1 MSTEEEFNLQQE
13 ITSLR
18 SEVKA
23 LMKLCRRIKAK
34 QDDPDGSKAKERAKN
49 NGFNRKQQVTDKLRA
64 FIGIPEGELV
74 SRSEVTKKINEY
86 ITTKG
91 LKHPE
96 NGRQMILDEKL
107 KELLSPPEDTVVT
120 FLNLQKFLSPHYIKP
135 VETTTA

>member
-1 MSTEEEFNLQQE
+1 
-13 ITSLR
+13 
-18 SEVKA
+18 
-23 LMKLCRRIKAK
+23 
-34 QDDPDGSKAKERAKN
+34 
-49 NGFNRKQQVTDKLRA
+49 
-64 FIGIPEGELV
+64 LV

-96 NGRQMILDEKL
+96 NGRQIILDEKL